1 MRSPLID
8 EALGEIFAS
17 DTLGLCVLDDQG
29 RVVARQG
36 RLVDWTPELGA
47 DFFAHPVMIGFR
59 DAAFALRAAGGRLNL
74 PALGFMQEST
84 HCRLDLAMFW
94 MGDGVRLV
102 VMCTAADERHAID
115 AALAQT
121 RREQRILEDLLRAQ
135 ERQLAESR
143 RLMGLFIEHMP
154 AAVAMIGADQRFLF
168 ASQRWRADLRQGAVE
183 IEGRAF
189 AECLPLLAR
198 RWARPLQAALS
209 GAEIA
214 PTTGRVRHAD
224 GGLDWM
230 SWAMIPWRDADG
242 RIGGVLMFCE
252 RVTEAVE
259 QRRALTRQ
267 RALLRDANLDLKRFS
282 VAMSHDLQAP
292 IRQVAM
298 FARLIDE
305 DCRDRLSTKDQ
316 DFLDEIAAAA
326 ERMRAMIQSLL
337 RYMRVAAR
345 EPVLTPVDLS
355 DAIDAAR
362 RNLAS
367 DIDAAQAR
375 LEIGPLP
382 TIDGDA
388 ELLASLFQNLI
399 ENALK
404 YAGDAPPVI
413 TIAALPGAAPCIAF
427 ADAGLGIPAA
437 EREGAFQLFRRLSRD
452 RDRAGQGAGLALCR
466 RIVELHGGTIDIDPA
481 CDRGLRFLIHFP
493 ERTRGP
499 RPRARG

>member
-8 EALGEIFAS
+8 EALDEIFAS
-17 DTLGLCVLDDQG
+17 DTLGLCVLDEHG
-29 RVVARQG
+29 GVVARQG
-36 RLVDWTPELGA
+36 RLADWTPELGA
-47 DFFAHPVMIGFR
+47 DFFAHPVMLGFR
-59 DAAFALRAAGGRLNL
+59 DAAFALRAAGGRLHL
-74 PALGFMQEST
+74 PALGFQ
-84 HCRLDLAMFW
+84 HGAARLRLDLALFW
-94 MGDGVRLV
+94 MGGGVRLV
-102 VMCTAADERHAID
+102 VLCTAAQERHAID

-143 RLMGLFIEHMP
+143 RLMRLFIEHMP

-168 ASQRWRADLRQGAVE
+168 ASQRWRADLRQGEAQL
-183 IEGRAF
+183 EGRAF

-209 GAEIA
+209 GGEIA

-230 SWAMIPWRDADG
+230 NWAMIPWRDDDG

-267 RALLRDANLDLKRFS
+267 RALLRDANVDLKRFS

-292 IRQVAM
+292 VRQIAM

-305 DCRDRLSTKDQ
+305 DCRDQLSGKGQ
-316 DFLDEIAAAA
+316 DFLDEIADAA

-345 EPVLTPVDLS
+345 EPQLTPVDLS
-355 DAIDAAR
+355 DAVEAAR
-362 RNLAS
+362 RNLSS
-367 DIDAAQAR
+367 DIDAAHAR
-375 LEIGPLP
+375 LAIGPLP

-388 ELLASLFQNLI
+388 ELLCSLFQNLI

-404 YAGDAPPVI
+404 YSGDERPVI
-413 TIAALPGAAPCIAF
+413 TIAALPGSAPCIAF
-427 ADAGLGIPAA
+427 ADAGLGIPEA

-452 RDRAGQGAGLALCR
+452 RHRAGQGAGLALCR

-481 CDRGLRFLIHFP
+481 CGEGLRFLIHFP
-493 ERTRGP
+493 ERARGRRH
-499 RPRARG
+499 RPRG